1 MELDHEFTVPVPVE
15 QAWQV
20 LLDVERIAPCM
31 PGATLDAA
39 EADEFTGRLK
49 VRLGAMT
56 ITYRGAARIAS
67 RDDGA
72 HTVTIEASGK
82 EARGSGTAAATVQ
95 ATLHEEDGHTR
106 VSVHTKLNVTGR
118 PAQFGRGILAEVG
131 GKLISR
137 FADNLATELAS
148 EKPAADETASETE
161 TGTPTTSETGAG
173 TPTTSGTDVGT
184 PTTSGTAAPAEARVE
199 ADASTAATTEE
210 AVPAQPATSAPAEPP
225 TVAPSVPEQTAADAS
240 VEKAPSAPEEAV
252 DGAPTG
258 APEGAAAEAAT
269 GVPEKAATGTPV
281 ANGSGAP
288 AGSAAEAAR
297 APEKATAREPVG
309 RPEAEPIDLLE
320 IAGPSVAKR
329 VVPLVAGLALLVIL
343 WRLIRRSGGR

>member
-31 PGATLDAA
+31 PGAALDAA

-56 ITYRGAARIAS
+56 ITYRGTARISS
-67 RDDGA
+67 RDDEA

-106 VSVHTKLNVTGR
+106 VAVHTKLNVTGR

-131 GKLISR
+131 GKLIGR

-148 EKPAADETASETE
+148 EQPAAAETAGETA
-161 TGTPTTSETGAG
+161 AG
-173 TPTTSGTDVGT
+173 TPTASEA
-184 PTTSGTAAPAEARVE
+184 AAPAEARIE
-199 ADASTAATTEE
+199 AETSTAATTED
-210 AVPAQPATSAPAEPP
+210 AVPAQPATSAPAETPAGTP
-225 TVAPSVPEQTAADAS
+225 QPAAADAPA
-240 VEKAPSAPEEAV
+240 ETAPSTPEQATAETAP
-252 DGAPTG
+252 G
-258 APEGAAAEAAT
+258 APERAAGDAQAEAAT
-269 GVPEKAATGTPV
+269 GAPERAAAETAPGAPEETATG
-281 ANGSGAP
+281 NGAGVP
-288 AGSAAEAAR
+288 AKSAAKAAR
-297 APEKATAREPVG
+297 APEKATTSKPVG
-309 RPEAEPIDLLE
+309 APAARPEAEPINLLE
-320 IAGPSVAKR
+320 VAGPSVAKR
-329 VVPLVAGLALLVIL
+329 VVPLVAGLALLLIL
-343 WRLIRRSGGR
+343 WRLIRRSGER

>member
-67 RDDGA
+67 RDDAA

-82 EARGSGTAAATVQ
+82 EARGSGTATATVQ
-95 ATLHEEDGHTR
+95 ATLHEDDGRAR
-106 VSVHTKLNVTGR
+106 VAVHTKLNVTGR

-148 EKPAADETASETE
+148 EKPATAETASET
-161 TGTPTTSETGAG
+161 GA
-173 TPTTSGTDVGT
+173 GT
-184 PTTSGTAAPAEARVE
+184 PTTSGTAAPAEARAE
-199 ADASTAATTEE
+199 AEASTAATTEE
-210 AVPAQPATSAPAEPP
+210 AVPAQPATSAPAETP
-225 TVAPSVPEQTAADAS
+225 TSSPQPTAA
-240 VEKAPSAPEEAV
+240 EMAPSAPEEAA
-252 DGAPTG
+252 GEA
-258 APEGAAAEAAT
+258 AERAAAETTARA
-269 GVPEKAATGTPV
+269 PEETATGTPA
-281 ANGSGAP
+281 ANGAGAGVP
-288 AGSAAEAAR
+288 AESATEAAGE
-297 APEKATAREPVG
+297 PEKATASKPVG
-309 RPEAEPIDLLE
+309 TPAARPEAEPIDLLE

-329 VVPLVAGLALLVIL
+329 VVPVVAGLALLLVL
-343 WRLIRRSGGR
+343 WRLIRGRGR